1 MTDNGVMTADFRPLF
16 ISSNLNSK
24 PVPVSAVHRK
34 FRVSSKYISGSLKRF
49 VARHSILSPI
59 TKMPLNVNARR
70 FRYTVASSQA
80 ESGASAKELARMLDH
95 SDTQHVQVYLE
106 LKNRIIA
113 HLDKAQAKELGSLLG
128 LFKGKLIS
136 SEVEAETSGR
146 SDKDLFFFSESS
158 PTDQLDIGKCGKK
171 LLCGLDPPFS
181 CYLCP
186 KFRPYWHA
194 NHEKVLELLLTER
207 EERLKKYE
215 AARLGIQLDEVIF
228 AVGQVASLCEQGGQA

>member
-1 MTDNGVMTADFRPLF
+1 
-16 ISSNLNSK
+16 
-24 PVPVSAVHRK
+24 
-34 FRVSSKYISGSLKRF
+34 
-49 VARHSILSPI
+49 
-59 TKMPLNVNARR
+59 
-70 FRYTVASSQA
+70 
-80 ESGASAKELARMLDH
+80 LDH
-95 SDTQHVQVYLE
+95 SDTQHVQVYYE

-136 SEVEAETSGR
+136 LESEAETAGQAG
-146 SDKDLFFFSESS
+146 KDLFFFSESS
-158 PTDQLDIGKCGKK
+158 PADQVDLGKCGKK
-171 LLCGLDPPFS
+171 MLCGLDPPFS

-194 NHEKVLELLLTER
+194 NHEKVLESLLTER

-228 AVGQVASLCEQGGQA
+228 AVGQVAALCEKGDQA